1 MEQEGTERRKP
12 PETEEGWYALHDF
25 RTIDWDAWREAPPTV
40 RERAIEEGSEYL
52 ANHEAL
58 ADTDRDRGASAVFSV
73 LGHEADFMI
82 LHLRPEMADV
92 ELAERRFER
101 TSFAEFTDHTDS
113 FVSVTEASGYTT
125 DLDDEEMDPG
135 LRRYIDMRLR
145 PTLPDA
151 EYVCFYP
158 MDKRRGESENWYDL
172 PFEERAEHMS
182 AHGDIG
188 RKYAGKVTQIVTGS
202 VGFDDW
208 EWGVTL
214 FSNDPT
220 EIKHLLYE
228 MRFDPSTSRYA
239 EFGSFYFGRRFE
251 PSDLGAFLAGDP
263 VPSGGTDTED
273 TPESDAGSDEGTA
286 RPLRSELD
294 ALDVPESLEIPEGA
308 CGVLVDSDADR
319 ETIAAELD
327 GLRGNFEH
335 YDSHLGT
342 VLASGSDDDGT
353 GEDDETITIASLW
366 ETERAA
372 DTAAGFLADLPGV
385 LDHRMGP
392 IDTDGTDARDASNE
406 EPAATT
412 PVDPQPPAD
421 TETGDIRGELADLDI
436 YAGQPHGEDVYAL
449 VLYSEADSEGL
460 AEQVTDL
467 QEGFERYDTHTKTAV
482 YENPDGE
489 RSAVVSLWETE
500 RAADTAAGFLADL
513 PGIVARAGKRGSE
526 GVDDSG
532 RHAEEESGFGTMGMF
547 YTTKPEHREEFV
559 ERFESVGDL
568 LADMEGHGET
578 DLLVNREAENDMFI
592 ASQWR
597 SREDAMDFFRSDAFR
612 ETVSWGREV
621 LADRPRH
628 VFLA

>member
-1 MEQEGTERRKP
+1 MEQEGTERREP

-25 RTIDWDAWREAPPTV
+25 RTIDWDAWREAPTAV
-40 RERAIEEGSEYL
+40 RERAIEDGSEYL
-52 ANHEAL
+52 ASHEAL
-58 ADTDRDRGASAVFSV
+58 EDIDGEAGASAVFSV
-73 LGHEADFMI
+73 LGHEADLLI
-82 LHLRPEMADV
+82 VHLRPEMADV
-92 ELAERRFER
+92 ELAERRFEH
-101 TSFAEFTDHTDS
+101 TSFADFTDHTDS

-158 MDKRRGESENWYDL
+158 MDKRRGEQDNWYDL
-172 PFEERAEHMS
+172 PFAERAEHMS

-188 RKYAGKVTQIVTGS
+188 RKYAGEVTQIVTGS

-239 EFGSFYFGRRFE
+239 EFGSFYFGRRCP
-251 PSDLGAFLAGDP
+251 PSDLGAFLAGEP
-263 VPSGGTDTED
+263 VLSDGADTEA
-273 TPESDAGSDEGTA
+273 TPESDAGSDDSGA
-286 RPLRSELD
+286 QPLGPAFD
-294 ALDVPESLEIPEGA
+294 ALDLPESVDVPEGA
-308 CGVLVDSDADR
+308 YGVLADSDADR
-319 ETIAAELD
+319 ETIEGDLD

-335 YDSHLGT
+335 YDSHVGT
-342 VLASGSDDDGT
+342 VLGSGDDG
-353 GEDDETITIASLW
+353 EVRTIASVW
-366 ETERAA
+366 TTERAA

-385 LDHRMGP
+385 FDHRVGP
-392 IDTDGTDARDASNE
+392 IDADGTDARDATSE
-406 EPAATT
+406 ESASTT
-412 PVDPQPPAD
+412 PVDPQPPAGSD
-421 TETGDIRGELADLDI
+421 GDDIRGELADLDI

-449 VLYSEADSEGL
+449 VLYSEADSEAL
-460 AEQVTDL
+460 AEQVADL
-467 QEGFERYDTHTKTAV
+467 REGFERYDTHTKTAV
-482 YENPDGE
+482 YENPDGK
-489 RSAVVSLWETE
+489 RSAIVSLWETE
-500 RAADTAAGFLADL
+500 QAADTAAGFLADL
-513 PGIVARAGKRGSE
+513 PRIVARAGERAE
-526 GVDDSG
+526 GNG
-532 RHAEEESGFGTMGMF
+532 GEESGFGTMGMF
-547 YTTKPEHREEFV
+547 YTTKSEHREEFV

-568 LADMEGHGET
+568 LADMDGHEET
-578 DLLVNREAENDMFI
+578 DLLVNRKAENDMFI

-612 ETVSWGREV
+612 ETVDWGREV

-628 VFLA
+628 VFLT